1 MSFPRSRPARR
12 VAIGLAGAAAAAAA
26 VLAPASTATAASVGD
41 AGASGAIAH
50 KQIVPARGSSSTP
63 RDSQSTGQSGKSGKA
78 PHKPAGTN
86 NGISY
91 HGGPVLLGTT
101 NVYFIWYGDWTQD
114 PAAQPILT
122 DLASNIGGSPYF
134 NINTS
139 YYNGSNQF
147 VSNSVHFGG
156 ATTDNYSQGP
166 VLVDQTVQSVVQNAI
181 SSGKLPLDTNGLY
194 FVLTSPDVQEAT
206 GFGFVYCGWHTNGTI
221 NGADVKYS
229 FVGDPATAW
238 MNTCADQSTGPN
250 GGGGGDAMASVV
262 AHELEETVT
271 DPDLDAWYDSSG
283 NENADKCAWTFDP
296 TYTAPNGAL
305 ANMKL
310 GTRDYLIQR
319 NWVNASGGYCALSF

>member
-1 MSFPRSRPARR
+1 MPTVTVRR
-12 VAIGLAGAAAAAAA
+12 RLRGLALAAGAAA
-26 VLAPASTATAASVGD
+26 LATAAIAAP
-41 AGASGAIAH
+41 AGAAPTRSGSDHARTTLP
-50 KQIVPARGSSSTP
+50 KQIVPARGSHATP
-63 RDSQSTGQSGKSGKA
+63 RAVGNARPSGKA
-78 PHKPAGTN
+78 AGS
-86 NGISY
+86 NGIDY

-101 NVYFIWYGDWTQD
+101 NVYFIWYGDWSQD
-114 PAAQPILT
+114 PNAQPILT

-139 YYNGSNQF
+139 YYNGNNQF
-147 VSNSVHFGG
+147 VSNAVHYAG
-156 ATTDNYSQGP
+156 ATTDNYSQGR
-166 VLVDQTVQSVVQNAI
+166 VLVDQTVQSVVQSAI
-181 SSGKLPLDTNGLY
+181 TSGKLPSDTNGLY

-221 NGADVKYS
+221 NGQDIKYS

-262 AHELEETVT
+262 SHELEETVT
-271 DPDLDAWYDSSG
+271 DPDLNAWYDSSG
-283 NENADKCAWTFDP
+283 EENADKCAWTFDP
-296 TYTAPNGAL
+296 TYQAPNGAL

-319 NWVNASGGYCALSF
+319 NWVNSAGGYCALSF

>member
-1 MSFPRSRPARR
+1 MPNSARR
-12 VAIGLAGAAAAAAA
+12 PLRAVALVAGAAA
-26 VLAPASTATAASVGD
+26 LATAAVAAP
-41 AGASGAIAH
+41 AGAAPARSGSDHARTTLS
-50 KQIVPARGSSSTP
+50 KQIVPAKGSSAAP
-63 RDSQSTGQSGKSGKA
+63 RAAGRAAQPAAKRPAGKA
-78 PHKPAGTN
+78 AS

-91 HGGPVLLGTT
+91 HGGPLILGTT
-101 NVYFIWYGDWTQD
+101 NVYYIWYGNWATDA
-114 PAAQPILT
+114 AAQPILT
-122 DLASNIGGSPYF
+122 DLANNIGGSPYF

-139 YYNGSNQF
+139 YYNGSNTH
-147 VSNSVHFGG
+147 VTNAVHYAG

-166 VLVDQTVQSVVQNAI
+166 VLTDPTVQMVVQNAI
-181 SSGKLPLDTNGLY
+181 STGKLPLDTNAVY
-194 FVLTSPDVQEAT
+194 FVLTSPDVHEAT

-221 NGADVKYS
+221 NGADIKYS
-229 FVGDPATAW
+229 FVGDPATYW

-262 AHELEETVT
+262 SHELEEAVT

-296 TYTAPNGAL
+296 TYRATNGAL

>member
-1 MSFPRSRPARR
+1 MPALTTRR
-12 VAIGLAGAAAAAAA
+12 RLRKLAFAAGAAA
-26 VLAPASTATAASVGD
+26 LLTAAIAVP
-41 AGASGAIAH
+41 AGATPSSRAGDHARTTLP
-50 KQIVPARGSSSTP
+50 KQIVPARGSHAAP
-63 RDSQSTGQSGKSGKA
+63 RAAD
-78 PHKPAGTN
+78 KPARRSRKPAAN

-91 HGGPVLLGTT
+91 HGGPIILGTT
-101 NVYFIWYGDWTQD
+101 NVYYIWYGDWSKD
-114 PAAQPILT
+114 APAQPILT
-122 DLASNIGGSPYF
+122 DLAGNIGGSPYF

-147 VSNSVHFGG
+147 ISNSVHYAG

-166 VLVDQTVQSVVQNAI
+166 VLTDITVQSVVQSAI
-181 SSGKLPLDTNGLY
+181 SGGRLPLDTNGVY

-238 MNTCADQSTGPN
+238 MNTCADQATGPN
-250 GGGGGDAMASVV
+250 GGGGGDAKASGV
-262 AHELEETVT
+262 AHELEEAVT

-283 NENADKCAWTFDP
+283 NENADKCAWTFNP
-296 TYTAPNGAL
+296 TYRASNGAL

>member
-1 MSFPRSRPARR
+1 MTAPSSRRIARR
-12 VAIGLAGAAAAAAA
+12 AATTVIAAAAAA
-26 VLAPASTATAASVGD
+26 LAFTTAPATAAASHD
-41 AGASGAIAH
+41 SGASGTNTH
-50 KQIVPARGSSSTP
+50 KQITPARGSSTAP
-63 RDSQSTGQSGKSGKA
+63 RDSSTQGQNGKA
-78 PHKPAGTN
+78 GHKPASTN

-91 HGGPVLLGTT
+91 HGGPLLLGTT
-101 NVYFIWYGDWTQD
+101 NVYYIWYGDWTQD

-122 DLASNIGGSPYF
+122 DLASNLGGSPYF
-134 NINTS
+134 NINTT
-139 YYNGSNQF
+139 YYNASNQF
-147 VSNSVHFGG
+147 VSNSVHFAG
-156 ATTDNYSQGP
+156 ATTDSYSQGP
-166 VLVDQTVQSVVQNAI
+166 VLTDITVQSVVQNAI
-181 SSGKLPLDTNGLY
+181 SSGKLPLDTNAVY

-262 AHELEETVT
+262 SHELEEAVT

-283 NENADKCAWTFDP
+283 NENADKCAWTFNP

-319 NWVNASGGYCALSF
+319 NWVNASGGFCALSH

>member
-1 MSFPRSRPARR
+1 MTAPSSRRIARR
-12 VAIGLAGAAAAAAA
+12 AATTVIAAAAAA
-26 VLAPASTATAASVGD
+26 LAITTAPATAA
-41 AGASGAIAH
+41 ASHESASSGTNTH
-50 KQIVPARGSSSTP
+50 KQITPARGSSTSP
-63 RDSQSTGQSGKSGKA
+63 RDSSTQGQSGKA
-78 PHKPAGTN
+78 AHKPAGTN

-91 HGGPVLLGTT
+91 HGGPLLLGTT
-101 NVYFIWYGDWTQD
+101 NVYYIWYGDWTQD

-122 DLASNIGGSPYF
+122 DLASNLGGSPYF
-134 NINTS
+134 NINTT

-147 VSNSVHFGG
+147 VSNSVHFAG
-156 ATTDNYSQGP
+156 ATTDSYSQGP
-166 VLVDQTVQSVVQNAI
+166 VLTDITVQSVVQNAI
-181 SSGKLPLDTNGLY
+181 SSGKLPLDTNAVY

-262 AHELEETVT
+262 SHELEEAVT

-283 NENADKCAWTFDP
+283 NENADKCAWTFNP

-319 NWVNASGGYCALSF
+319 NWVNASGGFCALSH